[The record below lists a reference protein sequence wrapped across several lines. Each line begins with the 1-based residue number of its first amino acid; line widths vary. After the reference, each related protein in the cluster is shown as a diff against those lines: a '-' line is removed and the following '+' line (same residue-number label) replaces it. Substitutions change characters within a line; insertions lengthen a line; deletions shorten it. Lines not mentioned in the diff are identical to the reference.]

1 MERPKI
7 GPLTPVA
14 LNLPRPGLPRT
25 PRHTTHDSRH
35 VVSRCLSP
43 HRSVWISSE
52 DGRYTICKCVGLATL
67 AVACGGLSLSS
78 LALLVASAA
87 NSATG
92 AADAKAVRLYLAPK
106 SAEGSPHDPSLFPVR
121 QYVGRAFGANNPA
134 QPQARRC
141 RALTS
146 HEATAGSHCRC
157 LARGSPR
164 QRSPAPAA
172 RCRAACQPP
181 AASARAQ
188 RGTC

>member
-7 GPLTPVA
+7 GSTHSRGSQPPA
-14 LNLPRPGLPRT
+14 SRT
-25 PRHTTHDSRH
+25 AADTTTYDTRQSTRRIA
-35 VVSRCLSP
+35 VS
-43 HRSVWISSE
+43 HRTARSGFRLKME
-52 DGRYTICKCVGLATL
+52 GICKCVGLATL